1 MQVDLMARP
10 QTKWVSKILCTVV
23 KIVSVV
29 EVKIGTEKSVSG
41 VNHKQ
46 MYWSAYIK
54 RFKWPNSK

>member
-10 QTKWVSKILCTVV
+10 QTKRVSKILCTVV

-46 MYWSAYIK
+46 MY
-54 RFKWPNSK
+54 